1 MGKATGFIEFERKV
15 VPYRDATERM
25 KDFGEIFTDPPE
37 KQLQTQGAR
46 CMDCGV
52 PFCQSG
58 SGCPIDNLI
67 PEWNDLVYRGRWR
80 QALERLHL
88 TNNFPEFTG
97 RVCPAPCEGA
107 CVLGITDP
115 AVTIKNIENAIIDR
129 GFAEGLV
136 KPEPPDQRPGKKAA
150 IGALKGAAKSLSA
163 MDGVLD
169 ATVFKTWIAPPGRG
183 EYLKQRPEVAIARYD
198 LVLLLELENADTARA
213 VRASDDWA
221 AILDAAAKLARKSL
235 VLSAKNVRRMGSVDH
250 SRDGVFLFNYF
261 YADNLAQNLAIWEY
275 TAGWFQDQTGLDN
288 STLLVPDADQ
298 GSDYMVINHCRWDR
312 ARDILPSLIF
322 KKSFKQFVLANCNA
336 NRVAPIPILYRLA

>member
-1 MGKATGFIEFERKV
+1 MLHILQMTHYAGPTMNTQPDSTAAITVVGPADVFPKVTLVPPLPSVFIIV
-15 VPYRDATERM
+15 
-25 KDFGEIFTDPPE
+25 
-37 KQLQTQGAR
+37 
-46 CMDCGV
+46 
-52 PFCQSG
+52 
-58 SGCPIDNLI
+58 
-67 PEWNDLVYRGRWR
+67 
-80 QALERLHL
+80 ALEIDHRLPIAY
-88 TNNFPEFTG
+88 FWES
-97 RVCPAPCEGA
+97 R
-107 CVLGITDP
+107 
-115 AVTIKNIENAIIDR
+115 R
-129 GFAEGLV
+129 
-136 KPEPPDQRPGKKAA
+136 KKAA

-322 KKSFKQFVLANCNA
+322 KKSFKQFVLANFNA